1 LGTALYVHGKGL
13 RNILGAFLI
22 LFILLG
28 MAIAAETA
36 NPPINTQT
44 FVSSQA
50 TTHQGTYFDYVV
62 IIIMENHS
70 LCSVVGNITIGCKA
84 SAIAPYETMLAQYY
98 TLATRYT
105 AITHPSLPNYIALV
119 SGSTFGVTKNCSPVN
134 NTCSSTMSCC
144 PVSAANL
151 TIVDRLEQAGL
162 TWKAYAEDYP
172 IQSGCTT
179 KTNQLPFNYFQSIN
193 NSMTRCARLVKA
205 NSVGAGTNL
214 GNPNL
219 FLNDLGS
226 TATASNFMWLTPT
239 SCDQWH
245 HLCSAGPSQGD
256 NYLSSVVPR
265 ILNSAVF
272 TTQRAALFI
281 VYDEGTNTSPGSGT
295 CPIGSGDCV
304 YSMWAGPQV
313 KRGYMCGAS
322 YSHYS
327 FLSTLEWNWGLN
339 NLTSNDGSARP
350 MSELFTNGP
359 PCELQTGFT
368 NNPTNL
374 IAGQTTRLSAL
385 VSGGVQPYSYT
396 WNFGD
401 GGSGGG
407 QTIIHSYQKAGSYTT
422 TLTVTDAAGTATTA
436 SRTLTIA
443 PAPPSSSQPPP
454 PNGICLQCLIQGNS
468 TALLLIGIPVGLT
481 IAIVFATFV
490 KRRHRKP
497 IPSLAG

>member
-1 LGTALYVHGKGL
+1 MT
-13 RNILGAFLI
+13 
-22 LFILLG
+22 
-28 MAIAAETA
+28 IAAETTS
-36 NPPINTQT
+36 PPINGQDL
-44 FVSSQA
+44 VSSLA
-50 TTHQGTYFDYVV
+50 TPPSGTYFDYVV

-84 SAIAPYETMLAQYY
+84 STIAPYETNLAQNY
-98 TLATRYT
+98 TLATHYT
-105 AITHPSLPNYIALV
+105 ALAHPSLPNYIGLIG
-119 SGSTFGVTKNCSPVN
+119 GSTFGITKNCSPIN
-134 NTCSSTMSCC
+134 NTCSSTQSCC
-144 PVSAANL
+144 PIPATNL

-172 IQSGCTT
+172 IPSGCSS
-179 KTNQLPFNYFQSIN
+179 KTNQLPFNYFLDIN
-193 NSMTRCARLVKA
+193 NSMTRCSRLVKA

-214 GNPNL
+214 GNPDL
-219 FLNDLGS
+219 FLKDLGS
-226 TATASNFMWLTPT
+226 TFTASNFMWLSPT

-265 ILNSAVF
+265 ILSSAVF
-272 TTQRAALFI
+272 TMQRAALFI
-281 VYDEGTNTSPGSGT
+281 VEDEGTNTSPGAGT

-304 YSMWAGPQV
+304 YAMWAGPQV

-327 FLSTLEWNWGLN
+327 FLSTLESNWGLD

-350 MSELFTNGP
+350 MNELFTKGP
-359 PCELQTGFT
+359 ACELQTGFT

-374 IAGQTTRLSAL
+374 IAGRPTALSAL
-385 VSGGVQPYSYT
+385 ASGGVQPYFYT

-401 GGSGGG
+401 GGNGRG
-407 QTIIHSYQKAGSYTT
+407 QTISHAYQRAGSYTT

-443 PAPPSSSQPPP
+443 PAAPSSSQPPP

-468 TALLLIGIPVGLT
+468 ASLLLIGIPVGLT
-481 IAIVFATFV
+481 VAIVFATFV
-490 KRRHRKP
+490 KRRHRKS
-497 IPSLAG
+497 IPGLPG